1 MNVYRSVPR
10 RRRDVPKM
18 CRDVLVNISEDYGSG
33 SDGDGDRRCR
43 LVGRLYSLIRNL
55 NFVMMCDDC
64 DLFDRER

>member
-1 MNVYRSVPR
+1 MGVLIRKIDTNVNQSVPR

-43 LVGRLYSLIRNL
+43 LVGRLYSSIRN
-55 NFVMMCDDC
+55 MI
-64 DLFDRER
+64 